1 MMKEI
6 QEIKGREVLDSRGNP
21 TVEVEVTLRH
31 GIVGRAIVPSGA
43 STGIYEALEL
53 RDGDKKR
60 YGGKGVKKAVKHVN
74 ETIAKALRGMDVT
87 RQGAIDGIL
96 LELDGTEAKKN
107 LGANAI
113 LGASL
118 ACAKAG
124 AEFYHMPLYRYI
136 GGVAGTLMPMPMM
149 NILNGGAHA
158 DNGID
163 FQEFMIVPTGACC
176 FAEALR
182 MGSEVFHSL
191 KGVLNGMGLN
201 TAVGDEGGFAPDL
214 ASNEDGLKVIM
225 EAIEKA
231 GYEPGK
237 DICLAL
243 DVASSEFYKDGRY
256 ILYGENSKA
265 FDSQGISEYYEM
277 LVGKYPIVS
286 IEDGCD
292 QDDWEG
298 WKSLTSRLGQK
309 VQLVGDDFFVTNTRR
324 LQEGIGQKAA
334 NAILIKPN
342 QIGTLTETIQAV
354 QMAKR
359 AGYGAVMS
367 HRSGESE
374 DTTIA
379 DLAVGLNCGQIKTG
393 SLSRTDRLAKYNQ
406 LLRIEETLGKAA
418 RFENPFVD
426 KIR

>member
-1 MMKEI
+1 
-6 QEIKGREVLDSRGNP
+6 
-21 TVEVEVTLRH
+21 
-31 GIVGRAIVPSGA
+31 
-43 STGIYEALEL
+43 
-53 RDGDKKR
+53 
-60 YGGKGVKKAVKHVN
+60 
-74 ETIAKALRGMDVT
+74 
-87 RQGAIDGIL
+87 
-96 LELDGTEAKKN
+96 
-107 LGANAI
+107 
-113 LGASL
+113 
-118 ACAKAG
+118 
-124 AEFYHMPLYRYI
+124 
-136 GGVAGTLMPMPMM
+136 
-149 NILNGGAHA
+149 
-158 DNGID
+158 
-163 FQEFMIVPTGACC
+163 
-176 FAEALR
+176 
-182 MGSEVFHSL
+182 
-191 KGVLNGMGLN
+191 MGLN